1 MEQILMTLI
10 LTILRPASRSRGP
23 PKPLL
28 HNCSS
33 LTSALSIW
41 SMLESREE
49 GVRERGRGSERE
61 IGEEG
66 VRER

>member
-23 PKPLL
+23 PKALL
-28 HNCSS
+28 HNSSS

-41 SMLESREE
+41 SMLESGEE
-49 GVRERGRGSERE
+49 RVREWESEQGRRSERE
-61 IGEEG
+61 GK
-66 VRER
+66 RE